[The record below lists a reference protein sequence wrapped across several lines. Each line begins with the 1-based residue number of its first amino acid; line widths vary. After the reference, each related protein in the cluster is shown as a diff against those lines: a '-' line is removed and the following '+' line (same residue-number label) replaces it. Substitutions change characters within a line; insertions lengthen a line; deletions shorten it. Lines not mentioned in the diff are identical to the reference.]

1 MDCDEDFGRVVCT
14 SEKNGLLNWWSP
26 IPRKLMERLALRARG
41 MIVNYSWNRWLA
53 VGYVL
58 EVETPGLDAGDIPSM
73 E

>member
-1 MDCDEDFGRVVCT
+1 
-14 SEKNGLLNWWSP
+14 
-26 IPRKLMERLALRARG
+26 MERLALRARG